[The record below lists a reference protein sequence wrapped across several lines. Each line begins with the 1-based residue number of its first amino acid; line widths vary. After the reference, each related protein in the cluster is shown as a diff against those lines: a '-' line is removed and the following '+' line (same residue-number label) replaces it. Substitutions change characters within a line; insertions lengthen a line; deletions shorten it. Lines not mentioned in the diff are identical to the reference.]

1 MAFSAQD
8 LENRIVY
15 VNGDYVA
22 ARDAQISI
30 FDRGFLFGDAI
41 YEVTAVLDGKLV
53 DSQPHMA
60 RLRRSTGEI
69 GIAMPL
75 DEDEIVAIERELI
88 RRNALTEGVIYLQI
102 TRGDGRDRDF
112 IPSKG
117 VKPSVVLF
125 TQAKSLLDKPGVK
138 SGKRILSLPDL
149 RWKRRDIKTVCLL
162 PQALAK
168 EIAKNAGCD
177 EAWLIEDGLVT
188 EGASSTAYI
197 VTQDDTIVTRPNS
210 NATLPGCTRLSLL
223 QLIAETGMKLE
234 ERPFTIEEA
243 YAAKEAFMTSAGN
256 FVAPITVIDEKAI
269 GNGEPGPVTERLR
282 EIYLDHARSTAI

>member
-1 MAFSAQD
+1 MAVSAQD

-112 IPSKG
+112 IPAKG

-223 QLIAETGMKLE
+223 QLIAETGMTLE

-256 FVAPITVIDEKAI
+256 FVAPIIVIDEKAI
-269 GNGEPGPVTERLR
+269 GNSEPGPVTERLR
-282 EIYLDHARSTAI
+282 EIYLDHARRTAI

>member
-1 MAFSAQD
+1 MAVSAQD

-112 IPSKG
+112 IPTKD

>member
-1 MAFSAQD
+1 MAVSAED

-22 ARDAQISI
+22 ARDARISI
-30 FDRGFLFGDAI
+30 FDRGFLFGDGI
-41 YEVTAVLDGKLV
+41 YEVTAVLEGKLI
-53 DSQPHMA
+53 DSGPHMT

-69 GIAMPL
+69 GIPMPL
-75 DEDEIVAIERELI
+75 SEDEIIAIERELV
-88 RRNALTEGVIYLQI
+88 RRNNLIEGMVYLQI

-112 IPSKG
+112 VPAKG
-117 VKPSVVLF
+117 LKPSVVLF
-125 TQAKSLLDKPGVK
+125 TQEANLLDKPALKTGARV
-138 SGKRILSLPDL
+138 LSLGDL

-177 EAWLIEDGLVT
+177 EAWMIEDGYVT

-197 VTQDDTIVTRPNS
+197 VTEDDVVVTRPNS
-210 NATLPGCTRLSLL
+210 NAILPGCTRLSLL

-234 ERPFTIEEA
+234 ERLFTIDEA
-243 YAAKEAFMTSAGN
+243 YAAKEAFLTSAGT
-256 FVAPITVIDEKAI
+256 FVTPITVIDDKTI
-269 GNGEPGPVTERLR
+269 GTGKPGPVAQRLR
-282 EIYLDHARSTAI
+282 EIYLDHARRTAI